1 MTETKVY
8 ADDFRCSFGDSDQFI
23 EFLKERKAQS
33 TWMTAPSKSL
43 QFRALEGN
51 ENLSNLYMQIYQSN
65 GKAEVLADT
74 MENTSLLLNIKGTD
88 YPVRSCAL
96 KTILERARISGNA
109 LNKVSREVFT
119 RILNY
124 CLDVA
129 SGDSLIKV
137 ADDKVSAVHGGD
149 PKDYAVL
156 EMLPLFQMVGS
167 SWTESSLATTSLQR
181 TMIILS

>member
-88 YPVRSCAL
+88 YPSALLRS
-96 KTILERARISGNA
+96 E
-109 LNKVSREVFT
+109 
-119 RILNY
+119 
-124 CLDVA
+124 
-129 SGDSLIKV
+129 
-137 ADDKVSAVHGGD
+137 DDPGAG
-149 PKDYAVL
+149 PY
-156 EMLPLFQMVGS
+156 FR
-167 SWTESSLATTSLQR
+167 QR
-181 TMIILS
+181 TEQSIS